1 MFEIYLQT
9 QFVLETDLLLFA
21 IFDKAIEVYSQT
33 QGKSLTHENKLD
45 VWPKLNEQNC
55 LN

>member
-21 IFDKAIEVYSQT
+21 IFGKAIEVYSQT
-33 QGKSLTHENKLD
+33 HTGEESNSRK
-45 VWPKLNEQNC
+45 
-55 LN
+55 